1 MREVLRGWSS
11 GTSLQTNEEGTDGQK
26 KSKVQL
32 HQGPM
37 GSSGAE
43 MTIQIILN
51 GGKAIIP
58 FSPPHKTEV
67 SVDKVSPLVE
77 GKPQNVIRWG
87 ETGHQYW
94 PPTFPAAVTVGMFQ
108 FCGSGSTSQC
118 PPHLIHVALGSACFT
133 QKMCPIWDECL
144 QDSSRSLLHG
154 KHMRGAL
161 VG

>member
-1 MREVLRGWSS
+1 MVIQEDLRAWSS
-11 GTSLQTNEEGTDGQK
+11 GTSLLTNEESTDGQKK

-43 MTIQIILN
+43 MAIQIVLN
-51 GGKAIIP
+51 GGKTIIP

-87 ETGHQYW
+87 ETGHQY
-94 PPTFPAAVTVGMFQ
+94 
-108 FCGSGSTSQC
+108 
-118 PPHLIHVALGSACFT
+118 
-133 QKMCPIWDECL
+133 
-144 QDSSRSLLHG
+144 
-154 KHMRGAL
+154 
-161 VG
+161 